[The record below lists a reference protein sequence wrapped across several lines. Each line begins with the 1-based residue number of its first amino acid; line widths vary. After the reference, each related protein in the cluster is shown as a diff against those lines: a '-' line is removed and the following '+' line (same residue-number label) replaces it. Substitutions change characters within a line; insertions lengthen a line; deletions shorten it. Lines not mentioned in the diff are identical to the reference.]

1 MEISLPVRRDG
12 RVLLF
17 GEVLADIFPSHT
29 VLGGAPFNV
38 ARHLKAFGRNPVL
51 LSRIGDDEIGREILA
66 TMARNGMTVSG
77 IQLDNHHPTGQV
89 KVHLEQSGHRFEILP
104 CQAYDFIHPAVA
116 RMIRLPLN
124 PALVYFGTL
133 AQRHEVSARALKTLL
148 RSTRAP
154 KFLDIN
160 LRAPWFDEKILRSS
174 LKYADIVKLNSEE
187 LALLAQMLSLP
198 SGEPQHQAD
207 ALMRQFDLQ
216 QVVVT
221 CGADGAWQMNQNG
234 KVFEVGNSH
243 PGISVVDTVGAGDGF
258 AAVYILGALRNW
270 SMATTLVRANDFA
283 AAICGIRGAIPN
295 HDDFYQP
302 FRLEWK

>member
-207 ALMRQFDLQ
+207 ALMQQFDLQ